1 MVDKQPEEE
10 NCDARGTDT
19 STETRYYTRH
29 NTPCASASRRR
40 ITYTGGD
47 LSSTTKI
54 VQKIFKYRKLRRA
67 LEERPQL
74 LDTDG
79 A

>member
-1 MVDKQPEEE
+1 MINKQPEEE

-19 STETRYYTRH
+19 STKTRYYTRH
-29 NTPCASASRRR
+29 VAPCASASRRR

-47 LSSTTKI
+47 LSSMGKI

-67 LEERPQL
+67 
-74 LDTDG
+74 
-79 A
+79 